1 MFQIII
7 GLAITYGICYALDKI
22 GEYCDFKLPQIQE
35 KRYKKKIIEKFGPGQ
50 PEDLLD
56 LERKNL
62 ETLERLAKSFADK
75 VTMTPEY
82 MNMSAEVQKQIW
94 NTNYNYYFNK
104 YKNIYS

>member
-35 KRYKKKIIEKFGPGQ
+35 KRYKKKVLEKFGLSQ
-50 PEDLLD
+50 PEDLLG

-75 VTMTPEY
+75 VTITSE
-82 MNMSAEVQKQIW
+82 NMPIEMQKQVW

>member
-1 MFQIII
+1 MYQIII

-35 KRYKKKIIEKFGPGQ
+35 KRYNKKIIEKFGPGQ
-50 PEDLLD
+50 PEDLLG

-75 VTMTPEY
+75 VTITSA
-82 MNMSAEVQKQIW
+82 NMPAEMQKQVW

>member
-7 GLAITYGICYALDKI
+7 GLVITYGICYALDKI
-22 GEYCDFKLPQIQE
+22 ADYYDFKLPQIQE
-35 KRYKKKIIEKFGPGQ
+35 KRYKKQAIKKFGSSQ
-50 PEDLLD
+50 PEDLLG
-56 LERKNL
+56 LKRKNL
-62 ETLERLAKSFADK
+62 ETLDQLAKAFVDK

-94 NTNYNYYFNK
+94 NTNYNYYLNK

>member
-35 KRYKKKIIEKFGPGQ
+35 KRYKNKVVEKFGPGQ
-50 PEDLLD
+50 SEDLLG

-62 ETLERLAKSFADK
+62 ETLEQRAAAYALK
-75 VTMTPEY
+75 MTVHMQDLPVATRKEY
-82 MNMSAEVQKQIW
+82 YDMHF
-94 NTNYNYYFNK
+94 NYYFNK
-104 YKNIYS
+104 YKYIYS

>member
-35 KRYKKKIIEKFGPGQ
+35 KRYKKQVIEKFGPGQ
-50 PEDLLD
+50 PEDLLG

-62 ETLERLAKSFADK
+62 ETLDRLAKAFADN

-82 MNMSAEVQKQIW
+82 MNMPAEVQKQIW
-94 NTNYNYYFNK
+94 NTNYNYYF
-104 YKNIYS
+104 

>member
-50 PEDLLD
+50 PEDLLG

-75 VTMTPEY
+75 VTITSK
-82 MNMSAEVQKQIW
+82 NMSVEMQKQVW